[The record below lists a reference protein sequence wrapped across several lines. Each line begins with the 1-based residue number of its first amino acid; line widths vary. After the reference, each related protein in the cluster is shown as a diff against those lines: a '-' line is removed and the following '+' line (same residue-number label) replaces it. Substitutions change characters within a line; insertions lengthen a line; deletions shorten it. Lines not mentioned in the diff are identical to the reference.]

1 MNADDESLLSA
12 YLDGQ
17 LDPFERQVA
26 EAAIFSDPALADK
39 LRGLRSVSNLVSTLS
54 RASSPDVSGQ
64 VMRRV
69 ADLVL
74 VPRPWSRVRRALPRS
89 ALGLAT
95 TAAAA
100 LLILLISRW
109 SAKPPDG
116 RAVAP
121 RGTPSITAAN
131 RDSSKK
137 SAPDAA
143 ISVAGGAPSSGEF
156 RSAPELSTASIGK
169 PDRPETLRDS
179 RHHEAPQARGLL
191 DDPSLRQVFM
201 VTDVIDDPSWE
212 QLTTVL
218 KQSTRHDYYRITVS
232 QGIVIDPKHPGE
244 ATVFALVLEDSQL
257 DTFRARLKKV
267 LSDRVEEHQVEPAV
281 VAQLADIGQ
290 ILAIQPD
297 PVGDVIIP
305 DSPRMAQLRDEPTL
319 EQERSRPGVE
329 RSFPGRPE
337 RDTHSGEGKS
347 GPIRGQEG
355 LASQGSAASHT
366 PAESPA
372 PPRLAGPDG
381 EGRRPADPP
390 PEPPAIPRISGTG
403 QPVVVLVWVTRRTS
417 G

>member
-1 MNADDESLLSA
+1 MNADDESSLSA

-17 LDPFERQVA
+17 LDPSERQAV
-26 EAAIFSDPALADK
+26 EAAILSDPALADK
-39 LRGLRSVSNLVSTLS
+39 LRVLCGVSNLVSTLS
-54 RASSPDVSGQ
+54 RTSSPDVSGQ

-74 VPRPWSRVRRALPRS
+74 VPRPWSRFRRALPRS

-100 LLILLISRW
+100 FLMLLISRW
-109 SAKPPDG
+109 SAKPSDG
-116 RAVAP
+116 RSVAP
-121 RGTPSITAAN
+121 PGAPSVTGAS
-131 RDSSKK
+131 RDRSKK
-137 SAPDAA
+137 SSQDAA
-143 ISVAGGAPSSGEF
+143 TSVAGGAPSSGEF
-156 RSAPELSTASIGK
+156 RPAPEPSTASIGK
-169 PDRPETLRDS
+169 QDRPEPLRDS
-179 RHHEAPQARGLL
+179 RHHEVPLARGLL

-218 KQSTRHDYYRITVS
+218 KQSTRHEYYRITVS
-232 QGIVIDPKHPGE
+232 QGIVIDPQHPGE

-257 DTFRARLKKV
+257 NAFRARLEKV

-290 ILAIQPD
+290 VLAIPPD

-305 DSPRMAQLRDEPTL
+305 DSRLAQLRDEPTL

-329 RSFPGRPE
+329 RGFPGRTE
-337 RDTHSGEGKS
+337 RDTHSGEGEA
-347 GPIRGQEG
+347 GPIQGLEG
-355 LASQGSAASHT
+355 LASQGSAASRT

-372 PPRLAGPDG
+372 PPRLAGPEG
-381 EGRRPADPP
+381 EGRGPAGSPP
-390 PEPPAIPRISGTG
+390 VPRAIPRISGTG
-403 QPVVVLVWVTRRTS
+403 QPVVVLVWVTRRAS